1 MRGHWEAVAVG
12 EVWNEDRVSGE
23 PPWEGT
29 GQEKEGQGPMG
40 QGRGGSA
47 SDSRSEQ
54 SGAPGHRLQG
64 RVTRSALDMTGF
76 WLKLDILRAEEQDTE
91 WGLGETGPGH
101 GGGARMGWGGGGAG
115 TWGGADHRGGAGT
128 RGWDK
133 HGGRGCSA
141 LNEEGDAREGA
152 NPAGRRKDPAPWGR
166 PPLRDGRP
174 GGGHRETVRGST

>member
-76 WLKLDILRAEEQDTE
+76 WLKLDILRVEEQDTE
-91 WGLGETGPGH
+91 WGLGEAGPATGAGPGWDGAGAGPGPGAGPVTGAGPGH
-101 GGGARMGWGGGGAG
+101 EAG
-115 TWGGADHRGGAGT
+115 TSRG
-128 RGWDK
+128 
-133 HGGRGCSA
+133 
-141 LNEEGDAREGA
+141 EGDAQ
-152 NPAGRRKDPAPWGR
+152 P
-166 PPLRDGRP
+166 
-174 GGGHRETVRGST
+174 